1 MLYIDYRRIEGNEDY
16 IISNY
21 GDVISL
27 KRKTPIILKTCL
39 DNNGYK
45 MVNIY
50 PTTKVHVLVGKAFCG
65 KRINGLTYDHIDR
78 DKSNN
83 RADNI
88 RLATKSEQAEN
99 TKMKNTNKLG
109 VRNIMERENKRNGIV
124 YYRIKF
130 TLNKQEYL
138 KEFNKSKYSLEEV
151 IKIRDD
157 AYDAYKSI
165 KNK

>member
-1 MLYIDYRRIEGNEDY
+1 MLYRDYRRIEGNEDY

-21 GDVISL
+21 GEVISL
-27 KRKTPIILKTCL
+27 KGKKPRILKTCCDL
-39 DNNGYK
+39 KGYK
-45 MVNIY
+45 MVNIR
-50 PTTKVHVLVGKAFCG
+50 PTTKVHVLVGNAFVG
-65 KRINGLTYDHIDR
+65 KRENGLTFDHIDR
-78 DKSNN
+78 DNTNN

-99 TKMKNTNKLG
+99 TKMKITNKLG

-124 YYRIKF
+124 YYRIKI
-130 TLNKQEYL
+130 TLNNQQYL

-157 AYDAYKSI
+157 AYEKL
-165 KNK
+165 KNKVI